1 MIYIFEG
8 MDRCGKDTQI
18 KKFIQQKL
26 LTNENPLPYHILHY
40 SAIPNNDITMNK
52 NFAYSQSLTLPSLIE
67 SSMIE
72 GNFKNKIIGYKY
84 HLIFNRSYLGEYVYG
99 TLYRNY
105 NPAKVIIDTEAEFK
119 KRGLLDHI
127 KLFVLIDSSFKC
139 VTDRDDGN
147 SLSQA
152 SLELAEKEQILFL
165 EVFKWT
171 SITSKKLIDI
181 ANKSI
186 EEVSN
191 LIVSSE

>member
-1 MIYIFEG
+1 
-8 MDRCGKDTQI
+8 MDKT
-18 KKFIQQKL
+18 
-26 LTNENPLPYHILHY
+26 
-40 SAIPNNDITMNK
+40 
-52 NFAYSQSLTLPSLIE
+52 TLSSLIGPFPQKVKMNSE
-67 SSMIE
+67 IVLSE
-72 GNFKNKIIGYKY
+72 NCG
-84 HLIFNRSYLGEYVYG
+84 SYTRE
-99 TLYRNY
+99 
-105 NPAKVIIDTEAEFK
+105 KVIIDTEAEFK
-119 KRGLLDHI
+119 KRNLLDHI